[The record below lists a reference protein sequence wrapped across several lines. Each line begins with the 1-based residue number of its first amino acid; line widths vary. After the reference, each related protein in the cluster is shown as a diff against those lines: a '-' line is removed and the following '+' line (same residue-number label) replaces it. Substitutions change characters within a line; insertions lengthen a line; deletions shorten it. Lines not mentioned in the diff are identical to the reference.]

1 MTILNN
7 VRIASTIGT
16 IHPNQLQ
23 TLLADP
29 RYTIAQIAVIAS
41 TTPARLM
48 QLLAEPVLTKKP
60 RNWAGSAVVGSA
72 YPWSGEFFEALAQVY
87 AGPSD
92 PGFTWGAPAY
102 DSDTPH
108 PIASTND

>member
-7 VRIASTIGT
+7 VRIASAIGT
-16 IHPNQLQ
+16 IHPDQLQ

-29 RYTIAQIAVIAS
+29 RYTIAQVAAIAG

-48 QLLAEPVLTKKP
+48 QLLAQPVLTSRP
-60 RNWAGSAVVGSA
+60 RNWTPTNSPGVSP
-72 YPWSGEFFEALAQVY
+72 YCRPEFNGVAAIPY
-87 AGPSD
+87 AGPGD
-92 PGFTWGAPAY
+92 PGFTWGAPVY
-102 DSDTPH
+102 STDTPH